1 MTELKKEKVQQQMKL
16 DELAADPAAMRVK
29 ARWVC
34 EVQEL
39 HEQFVMMQEEVEKA
53 EEENRALKLRVAEL
67 TRTVESASGQREM
80 AALRAQLEQQTEE
93 LAGLQKAG
101 ARARRDA

>member
-67 TRTVESASGQREM
+67 TRTVESASGQRET
-80 AALRAQLEQQTEE
+80 AALRAQLEQQAEE

>member
-1 MTELKKEKVQQQMKL
+1 M
-16 DELAADPAAMRVK
+16 
-29 ARWVC
+29 C
-34 EVQEL
+34 EAQEL

-67 TRTVESASGQREM
+67 TRTVESASGQRET
-80 AALRAQLEQQTEE
+80 AALRAQLEQQAEE

>member
-1 MTELKKEKVQQQMKL
+1 MC
-16 DELAADPAAMRVK
+16 K
-29 ARWVC
+29 A
-34 EVQEL
+34 QEL

-67 TRTVESASGQREM
+67 TRTVESASSQRETE
-80 AALRAQLEQQTEE
+80 ALRAQLEQQAEE

-101 ARARRDA
+101 VWARRDA

>member
-34 EVQEL
+34 EAQEL

-53 EEENRALKLRVAEL
+53 EEENRALKLRVAGADADGGE
-67 TRTVESASGQREM
+67 RERPARDGSA
-80 AALRAQLEQQTEE
+80 
-93 LAGLQKAG
+93 AG
-101 ARARRDA
+101 AAGAAGRGAGGAAEGGRASAA